1 MSQPRYT
8 TTTSSSILS
17 SSPSKQLTVIDVYD
31 LAESINRDFEILVE
45 KYGNDSFESIVGK
58 VISALETLE
67 ALAKYNDK
75 DNCEIIDLQKTI
87 QRF

>member
-1 MSQPRYT
+1 LWLDNYF
-8 TTTSSSILS
+8 L
-17 SSPSKQLTVIDVYD
+17 L
-31 LAESINRDFEILVE
+31 
-45 KYGNDSFESIVGK
+45 K

-87 QRF
+87 QRFEQEKQQRIKDKEILERVRNFLKFLEKFFEN